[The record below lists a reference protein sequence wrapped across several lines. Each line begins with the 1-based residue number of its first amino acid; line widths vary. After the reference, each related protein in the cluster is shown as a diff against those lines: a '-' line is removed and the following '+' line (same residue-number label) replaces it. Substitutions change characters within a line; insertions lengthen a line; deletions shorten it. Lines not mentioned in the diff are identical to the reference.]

1 MEEGP
6 PEGAH
11 IEEQVATRKGEQRT
25 KAPLPNG
32 GTDTSQAPWDNVAQ
46 LLLRAATTTLPPNEQ
61 RNVVACS
68 PGRVDRA
75 EKLAATRSGHLCNS
89 PRISSIR
96 EGG

>member
-32 GTDTSQAPWDNVAQ
+32 GTDTSQAPLGQ
-46 LLLRAATTTLPPNEQ
+46 RSTTAT
-61 RNVVACS
+61 
-68 PGRVDRA
+68 PGCYHNPAPKWA
-75 EKLAATRSGHLCNS
+75 EKRGSMQ
-89 PRISSIR
+89 PW
-96 EGG
+96 